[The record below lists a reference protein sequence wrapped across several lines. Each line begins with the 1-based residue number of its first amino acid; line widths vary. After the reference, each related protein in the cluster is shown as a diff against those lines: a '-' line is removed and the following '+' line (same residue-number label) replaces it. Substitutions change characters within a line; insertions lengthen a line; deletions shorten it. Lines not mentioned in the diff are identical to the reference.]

1 MPYPQWHDWAMTAF
15 TALPQARAKALG
27 DQDTR
32 GSQSRA
38 FCAPADTQR
47 NGKCSTVFGCASPFM
62 PGRMLNA
69 QTLIFAGMEIVGAL
83 IFDFDGVIADSEAI
97 ANTFLAETVTRL
109 GHSTTLD
116 EALACYSGRRWDE
129 AVAEI
134 EAAIGRPLPADF
146 SGQLKL
152 ATLDRFR
159 TDLKEVSG
167 ATDFIRRFAH
177 IPRCIASSSSIDR
190 LQLCLS
196 VLALEAEFDSHV
208 FSADMVA
215 RGKPHP
221 DIFLFA
227 AGKLGVRPDECL
239 VIEDSAGGIRAA
251 VAAGMTVVG
260 LCAASHIRDGHDL
273 KLRDAGAVHLAH
285 SWSDVERFA
294 LHLFNG

>member
-1 MPYPQWHDWAMTAF
+1 
-15 TALPQARAKALG
+15 
-27 DQDTR
+27 
-32 GSQSRA
+32 
-38 FCAPADTQR
+38 
-47 NGKCSTVFGCASPFM
+47 M

-69 QTLIFAGMEIVGAL
+69 RTLSFPGIEIVGAL

-97 ANTFLAETVTRL
+97 ANTVLAETVTRL

-116 EALACYSGRRWDE
+116 EALTRYSGRRWDE
-129 AVAEI
+129 VVAEI
-134 EAAIGRPLPADF
+134 EAAIGRPLPDDF

-152 ATLDRFR
+152 STLDRFR

-196 VLALEAEFDSHV
+196 VLALEAEFGSHVV

-227 AGKLGVRPDECL
+227 ASRLGIRPDQCL

-294 LHLFNG
+294 VHFFNG

>member
-1 MPYPQWHDWAMTAF
+1 VAEAHNWLGV
-15 TALPQARAKALG
+15 ALAGKADL
-27 DQDTR
+27 
-32 GSQSRA
+32 
-38 FCAPADTQR
+38 
-47 NGKCSTVFGCASPFM
+47 
-62 PGRMLNA
+62 PG
-69 QTLIFAGMEIVGAL
+69 
-83 IFDFDGVIADSEAI
+83 AI
-97 ANTFLAETVTRL
+97 AEFKQ
-109 GHSTTLD
+109 
-116 EALACYSGRRWDE
+116 ALARYSGRRWDE

-159 TDLKEVSG
+159 TDLKEVRG

-196 VLALEAEFDSHV
+196 VLALEAEFGSHV

-227 AGKLGVRPDECL
+227 AAKLGVRPDQCL
-239 VIEDSAGGIRAA
+239 VIEDSAGGIKAA

-260 LCAASHIRDGHDL
+260 LCAASHIREGHDL

-294 LHLFNG
+294 LHFFKT

>member
-1 MPYPQWHDWAMTAF
+1 
-15 TALPQARAKALG
+15 
-27 DQDTR
+27 
-32 GSQSRA
+32 
-38 FCAPADTQR
+38 
-47 NGKCSTVFGCASPFM
+47 
-62 PGRMLNA
+62 
-69 QTLIFAGMEIVGAL
+69 VGAL

-97 ANTFLAETVTRL
+97 ANTVLAEIVTGL
-109 GHSTTLD
+109 GHPTTLD
-116 EALACYSGRRWDE
+116 QSLTRYSGQRWDE
-129 AVAEI
+129 VIAGI
-134 EAAIGRPLPADF
+134 EAAIGKPLPSDF

-152 ATLDRFR
+152 ATLERFR

-167 ATDFIRRFAH
+167 ATNFIRRFSH

-196 VLALEAEFDSHV
+196 VLKLEAEFGNHV

-227 AGKLGVRPDECL
+227 AGKLGVSPGECL

-251 VAAGMTVVG
+251 VAAGMTAIG
-260 LCAASHIRDGHDL
+260 LCAASHIREGHDA
-273 KLRDAGAVHLAH
+273 KLRDAGAVHLAQ

-294 LHLFNG
+294 VHFFRR